1 MAAPWLPVCSWLYVW
16 TGYFMVDGCSGNF
29 IGVGVAKELMGGIGM
44 EPLQSG
50 SAGKGFSYPDTSSV
64 SVCNRKLCSLET
76 ISGQYRYF
84 DPGHPPLALLAQGE
98 GMPSL
103 IRVIFGHPGGALG
116 ETTAFLV
123 ILGGLYLVR
132 KGHISW
138 HIPISIVATVFVI
151 GLVTIPTLGWQGGRY
166 TMS

>member
-1 MAAPWLPVCSWLYVW
+1 
-16 TGYFMVDGCSGNF
+16 
-29 IGVGVAKELMGGIGM
+29 M

-151 GLVTIPTLGWQGGRY
+151 GLVTIPTLGWQGGPLY
-166 TMS
+166 HVLTGGVLLGAFFMATDWVTSPITDKGKLFSVSASVCS